1 MPIDPSA
8 LPWWG
13 WLLCGVVCIVIAL
26 VATLYGSAA
35 DDSGNRWDG
44 VFWRVVG
51 ALAGFGGIIALAIG
65 LIRFVKWAW
74 G

>member
-13 WLLCGVVCIVIAL
+13 WLLCGVVGIVIAV
-26 VATLYGSAA
+26 VAALYGFIA
-35 DDSGNRWDG
+35 DDSKNRWDG
-44 VFWRVVG
+44 VFWRVFG

-74 G
+74 S